1 VTPKLSDLDIPEII
15 SAAAEWALASSQI
28 EKISLYRFKPGRA
41 STEDPSY
48 AIIIWVPPDVDT
60 TLVPWMEPLRNSKR
74 EIIGAQVRNDYRD
87 PDGNR
92 DKEKIFK
99 HPLYDLWHLFGILS
113 DFLQREYFSC
123 FYREGYEPSDPRF
136 DWLVLLSNIG
146 DEADFLPGGTYDD
159 LDNTELGSVV
169 LFPQEAKVPQK
180 NGEATQTSAQD
191 HDHDHDSFIRS
202 LKVSYVSDTE
212 ISIKA
217 GGKNAKTYEKKELG
231 FKKNNSKTWV
241 AFIQILTSQDHFYRV
256 GEARGA
262 KKERKQSYDV
272 GQKTLFEISRKMV
285 SFFNKTYQIQLLEK
299 YKVYELVPRKQ
310 EKPGTYRFK
319 FQITQDG
326 NADREGLEELS
337 RGQLL
342 SKIETLSEQCKMLCY
357 RGDEEGE
364 AKVEKIKN
372 QLDSAIIIASKKGWL
387 GENRAGGY
395 LNPQDDPPTY

>member
-1 VTPKLSDLDIPEII
+1 VSIKLSDLDIPEII

-28 EKISLYRFKPGRA
+28 EKISLHRFKPGRV
-41 STEDPSY
+41 SIEGPSY
-48 AIIIWVPPDVDT
+48 AIIIWVSPDIDT
-60 TLVPWMEPLRNSKR
+60 TIVPWMEPLRNSKG
-74 EIIGAQVRNDYRD
+74 EIIGEQLRNQYIGK
-87 PDGNR
+87 DGNIDKKKVR
-92 DKEKIFK
+92 D
-99 HPLYDLWHLFGILS
+99 HPLYDLWQFFGTLS
-113 DFLQREYFSC
+113 DFVRREFFSS
-123 FYREGYEPSDPRF
+123 FYQEGYEPSDPRF
-136 DWLVLLSNIG
+136 DWLVLLCNIG
-146 DEADFLPGGTYDD
+146 DETDFLPGEIYDD

-191 HDHDHDSFIRS
+191 HYDSFIRS
-202 LKVSYVSDTE
+202 LKVCYVSDTE
-212 ISIKA
+212 ISIKG
-217 GGKNAKTYEKKELG
+217 GGKNAKIYEKKELG

-256 GEARGA
+256 GKARGA

-319 FQITQDG
+319 FQITKDG

-364 AKVEKIKN
+364 AKVKKIQN

-387 GENRAGGY
+387 EKNRAGGY
-395 LNPQDDPPTY
+395 LNPQDDPSTY